1 MRTGF
6 PVAEIDKFLK
16 MGRQV
21 GASDVHIAVGLP
33 PLLRL
38 HGALRRIK
46 YPELTAEQTKRFFDE
61 IMSDDQRKTLEE
73 KWELDISYQADG
85 VGRCRTNVCR
95 HNRGLD
101 GTFRLIPSEVLDL
114 DDLGFPPVVKRL
126 LDYRQGMILITGQ
139 AGCGKTTTLA
149 GMVKYL
155 NEKRYEHIIALE
167 DPIEIL
173 HESRKCHII
182 QREVGRHTTSFARAL
197 RACLREDPD
206 IIIVGEMRDLDTVAN
221 AITAA
226 ETGHLVLGTLHTT
239 SAARTVGRILD
250 VFPPSQ
256 QDQIRTMVA
265 DSLRGI
271 LTQQLVPRA
280 DGKGRVVCVE
290 VLVVTPAISNLIK
303 EDRTFQIPSL
313 MQTGIKQ
320 GMQLMDDA
328 LYRLLQ
334 QGLITPQ
341 TATERAYDR
350 SKFADLSKMR
360 AQQVNWEEFMALPD
374 DRQKRKMLVRK
385 GTVILDRKTKKVRP
399 VGSDRVPFLFYQTK
413 HGVLPE
419 KDIYAELVRL
429 FPEVAEETSSA
440 RSGSSA

>member
-1 MRTGF
+1 M
-6 PVAEIDKFLK
+6 AEIDKFLK

-21 GASDVHIAVGLP
+21 GASDVHISVGIP
-33 PLLRL
+33 PMLRL
-38 HGALRRIK
+38 HGALRKIK
-46 YPELTAEQTKRFFDE
+46 FGDLKPEDTERMFLEILSDRQKKILAEE
-61 IMSDDQRKTLEE
+61 
-73 KWELDISYQADG
+73 WELDLSYAAEG
-85 VGRCRTNVCR
+85 VGRCRTNVCK
-95 HNRGLD
+95 HQRGID
-101 GTFRLIPSEVLDL
+101 GTFRLIPDKVLDL
-114 DDLGFPPVVKRL
+114 DELGFPRVVKKL
-126 LDYRQGMILITGQ
+126 LDYRQGMVLITGQ

-155 NEKRYEHIIALE
+155 NEDRREHIIALE

-173 HESRKCHII
+173 HESRLCHVI
-182 QREVGRHTTSFARAL
+182 QREVGRHTNSFARAL

-206 IIIVGEMRDLDTVAN
+206 VIIVGEMRDLETVAN

-271 LTQQLVPRA
+271 ITQQLVPRS

-290 VLVVTPAISNLIK
+290 VLIVTPAISNLIK

-328 LYRLLQ
+328 LYKLLQ

-341 TATERAYDR
+341 TAMERAYDR
-350 SKFADLSKMR
+350 SKFSDLSSMR
-360 AQQVNWEEFMALPD
+360 EQQVNWDEFMQLPD
-374 DRQKRKMLVRK
+374 DKQKRRMLLKKTAVM
-385 GTVILDRKTKKVRP
+385 IDRKTKKARTIP
-399 VGSDRVPFLFYQTK
+399 RDRVPFLFYQSK

-419 KDIYAELVRL
+419 KDIYRELTRLYPEIAEGA
-429 FPEVAEETSSA
+429 PAP
-440 RSGSSA
+440 